1 MTQDMKTRAEQ
12 VAAKLLEIGAVF
24 LRPDDLFTW
33 ASGIKSPIYC
43 DNRVSLSFPEVRNL
57 IKESFVDLIRENYSN
72 LDAVAG
78 VATAGIPHA
87 SLIADVMNLPMVY
100 VRSSSKDHGRTN
112 QIEGK
117 LEPGS
122 KVVVVEDLISTGG
135 SSLKAVEA
143 LREAGV
149 EVLGLVAIFTYN
161 LSKAQEAF
169 KQANVDYKTLSNYDV
184 LVDYA
189 LQSGQIKQ
197 ADLKILQEFKLNL
210 SS

>member
-1 MTQDMKTRAEQ
+1 MNDTTNRSQQ
-12 VAAKLLEIGAVF
+12 IAAKLLEIGAVF

-43 DNRVSLSFPEVRNL
+43 DNRVSLSFPETRNL
-57 IKESFVDLIRENYSN
+57 IKNSFVDLIRENYSG

-87 SLIADVMNLPMVY
+87 SLIADAMDLPMIY
-100 VRSSSKDHGRTN
+100 VRSSSKGHGRTN

-117 LEPGS
+117 LEAGS

-143 LREAGV
+143 LREAGI

-161 LSKAQEAF
+161 LQKSVDAF
-169 KQANVDYKTLSNYDV
+169 KEANVDYQTLSDYDT

-189 LQSGQIKQ
+189 LQSGQIQ
-197 ADLKILQEFKLNL
+197 ESDLKVLQEFK
-210 SS
+210 SSL

>member
-1 MTQDMKTRAEQ
+1 MKTRAEQ

>member
-1 MTQDMKTRAEQ
+1 MNDTTNRSQQ
-12 VAAKLLEIGAVF
+12 IAAKLLEIGAVF

-43 DNRVSLSFPEVRNL
+43 DNRVSLSFPETRNL
-57 IKESFVDLIRENYSN
+57 IKNSFVDLIRENYSG

-87 SLIADVMNLPMVY
+87 SLIADAMDLPMIY
-100 VRSSSKDHGRTN
+100 VRSSSKGHGRTN

-117 LEPGS
+117 LEAGS

-143 LREAGV
+143 LREAGI

-161 LSKAQEAF
+161 LQKSVDAF
-169 KQANVDYKTLSNYDV
+169 KEANVDYQTLSDYDT

-189 LQSGQIKQ
+189 LQSGQIQ
-197 ADLKILQEFKLNL
+197 ESDLKVLQEFKAQF
-210 SS
+210 

>member
-1 MTQDMKTRAEQ
+1 MNTLTRAETI
-12 VAAKLLEIGAVF
+12 ADRLLEIEAVF
-24 LRPDDLFTW
+24 LRPNDLFTW

-43 DNRVSLSFPEVRNL
+43 DNRVSLSYPAVRDL
-57 IKESFVDLIRENYSN
+57 IRDSFVDLIKQEYPD

-87 SLIADVMNLPMVY
+87 SLIADKMQLPMCY
-100 VRSSSKDHGRTN
+100 VRSSSKEHGRTN

-117 LEPGS
+117 LKPGS

-143 LREAGV
+143 LREAGF

-161 LSKAQEAF
+161 LQKSQDAF
-169 KQANVDYKTLSNYDV
+169 NQANVAYSCLSDYDTLV
-184 LVDYA
+184 ERA
-189 LQSGQIKQ
+189 LQLGKIQDD
-197 ADLKILQEFKLNL
+197 DLSVLQEFK
-210 SS
+210 SQF

>member
-1 MTQDMKTRAEQ
+1 MNNTTNRSQQ
-12 VAAKLLEIGAVF
+12 IAAKLLEIGAVF

-43 DNRVSLSFPEVRNL
+43 DNRVSLSFPETRNL
-57 IKESFVDLIRENYSN
+57 IKNSFVDLIRENYSG

-87 SLIADVMNLPMVY
+87 SLIADAMDLPMIY
-100 VRSSSKDHGRTN
+100 VRSSSKGHGRTN

-117 LEPGS
+117 LEAGS

-143 LREAGV
+143 LREAGI

-161 LSKAQEAF
+161 LQKSVDAF
-169 KQANVDYKTLSNYDV
+169 KEANVDYQTLSDYDT

-189 LQSGQIKQ
+189 LQSGQIQ
-197 ADLKILQEFKLNL
+197 ESDLKVLQEFKAQF
-210 SS
+210 